1 MKKVLLSLLMSGVA
15 FVANAK
21 VEVPVSSQTNLNVSI
36 YKNFA
41 FIQDEREVDLVAG
54 RQEILFVDVS
64 NQMHEQSVMVSAPN
78 LVVKEQ
84 NFNFD
89 LLSYDNLL
97 SKSVGQTVGYE
108 WVNQGNGQISRGNA
122 ELLAYNGGHPV
133 LKIDGKINP
142 LFRGTIL
149 FDKVPENVYAKP
161 TMTIDVVTKNAAKHL
176 VKMSY
181 LTEGL
186 SWRASYVGNL
196 DLIQNKMQLS
206 AMVTLTNNT
215 AVSFKNANLNLI
227 AGDVNL
233 TRPQEFYH
241 RASSGGGMSAWGAAT
256 TSNMETEQVSGY
268 HMYSLPN
275 KTDIMTKQT
284 KQVSMFD
291 APAVYTKQEYKYY
304 SDLYLA
310 YSDSKIENVKPDI
323 VLSFENEKKDGLGMP
338 LPAGVFNIY
347 QQDSKG
353 KQVFVGS
360 DRIEHTA
367 KGQKV
372 SLTLGKD
379 FDITINGNIV
389 KYEEKPNKTR
399 TIAAR
404 IEIKNPKKEA
414 VNLLIYQAMPEN
426 WRMISETYKSK
437 KETALQ
443 VVWDIPIG
451 PDSTAVLDFEIEAEV
466 VK

>member
-1 MKKVLLSLLMSGVA
+1 MKKILLSLLMSGVA

-122 ELLAYNGGHPV
+122 ELLAYNDGHPV

-181 LTEGL
+181 LTDGL
-186 SWRASYVGNL
+186 SWQASYVGNL

-233 TRPQEFYH
+233 R
-241 RASSGGGMSAWGAAT
+241 
-256 TSNMETEQVSGY
+256 TSPRDSLYDTVGNVIGRVMVAGEYMETEQVSGY

-275 KTDIMTKQT
+275 KTDIMTNQT

-304 SDLYLA
+304 SELYLV
-310 YSDSKIENVKPDI
+310 YPNSKIKNVKPDI

-414 VNLLIYQAMPEN
+414 VNLLIYQPMPEN

-437 KETALQ
+437 KETAIK

>member
-122 ELLAYNGGHPV
+122 ELLAYNDGHPV

-181 LTEGL
+181 LTDGL
-186 SWRASYVGNL
+186 SWQASYVGNL

-233 TRPQEFYH
+233 RTSPRDSLYDT
-241 RASSGGGMSAWGAAT
+241 GGNVIGRVMVAGEY
-256 TSNMETEQVSGY
+256 METEQVSGY

-304 SDLYLA
+304 SELRLVYPNF
-310 YSDSKIENVKPDI
+310 KIKNVKPDI

-414 VNLLIYQAMPEN
+414 VNLLIYQPMPEN
-426 WRMISETYKSK
+426 WRMISETHKSK
-437 KETALQ
+437 KETALK

>member
-1 MKKVLLSLLMSGVA
+1 MKKILLSLLMSGVA

-122 ELLAYNGGHPV
+122 ELLAYNDGHPV

-181 LTEGL
+181 LTDGL
-186 SWRASYVGNL
+186 SWQASYVGNL

-233 TRPQEFYH
+233 R
-241 RASSGGGMSAWGAAT
+241 
-256 TSNMETEQVSGY
+256 TSPRDSLYDTVGNVIGKVMVAGEYMETEQVSGY

-275 KTDIMTKQT
+275 KTDIMTNQT

-304 SDLYLA
+304 SELYLV
-310 YSDSKIENVKPDI
+310 YPNSKIKNVKPDI

-414 VNLLIYQAMPEN
+414 VNLLIYQPMPEN
-426 WRMISETYKSK
+426 WRMISETHKSK